1 MEKTS
6 NSKESSDLFRKVH
19 ALPLS
24 AEDRSRAL
32 GSLLAAERV
41 ARLVVTGLTWLGI
54 FRHSTAVPKLK
65 HQLVEA
71 RSR

>member
-24 AEDRSRAL
+24 AEDRSQAL
-32 GSLLAAERV
+32 GALLAAERV

-54 FRHSTAVPKLK
+54 SRHLPALPKLK
-65 HQLVEA
+65 HQ
-71 RSR
+71 